1 MKVPEEN
8 SPDAELVKA
17 PTRAT
22 SVDGWSGL
30 TFTPTKKADT
40 ETVKEGC
47 DEVISRVF
55 FFFLILIFI

>member
-1 MKVPEEN
+1 MKVPEEET
-8 SPDAELVKA
+8 PDAELVKA
-17 PTRAT
+17 PARAT

-47 DEVISRVF
+47 DDEVISRVF
-55 FFFLILIFI
+55 LF